1 VTNNPIASIDV
12 PSCVELV
19 PAGKQESIDFG
30 SGLLTLCSAHNLIK
44 LHIGNGLVRISAGWS
59 ESC

>member
-1 VTNNPIASIDV
+1 MDRPAERNWVCLLDRRQTIISLI
-12 PSCVELV
+12 LV
-19 PAGKQESIDFG
+19 